1 MSGLFSLSIKNDQKK
16 ISTPQIFQLWG
27 QHTKIIKFGLNLNTE
42 LPREFLQ
49 INYVGYVLTSVAIS
63 KTIYNA
69 LNTYITGVWKT
80 KEELTN

>member
-1 MSGLFSLSIKNDQKK
+1 
-16 ISTPQIFQLWG
+16 
-27 QHTKIIKFGLNLNTE
+27 